1 MDKETSHINE
11 FEADFLIQLCLYL
24 ILQGYNGHGI
34 TILTPYT
41 GQMFL
46 LKKVSVFIN
55 LSRFKFSR
63 IFLNYILNGLK
74 NY

>member
-55 LSRFKFSR
+55 LSEYFK
-63 IFLNYILNGLK
+63 IILYYILNGLK
-74 NY
+74 NLV